1 MLAPV
6 RLVAGLAAASLI
18 FATGPA
24 IAATARSAQERFDVA
39 IADVKA
45 TMQADPHTVV
55 RKALAAEA
63 LANQIPDRRRRHIAA
78 ATADWL
84 QGEAYL
90 RLDQPDRAAP
100 IIELAL
106 NTITKFD
113 RGSNLHGNILLT
125 SGGANG
131 EQGEAGAALANYLAA
146 HDIFRQTSDTRNRAK
161 ALMLIGGL
169 YADGNDPE
177 TALRYLG
184 QALDLYSGDPGVLVS
199 MYNNRGSYLQD
210 LGRYPE
216 AEAQFRLA
224 LKTVKPMDSPLLESL
239 ILGNIAQTKLKAGD
253 PKRAQV
259 AINEALQIAS
269 RDDARQGL
277 LRLLPV
283 AARLAL
289 MRHDDAGAASLIS
302 PLFDGV
308 DLSKTNLPF
317 REAHAVAYDI
327 YKAIGRPDEALV
339 HLAALKRLDDQAT
352 KLATNTS
359 TALMAARFNFANQ
372 ELKISKLH
380 ADELQRSVAY
390 EQARARTQR
399 LLFLAGAAAVLAV
412 IGMLA
417 VGLVT
422 IRRSRDKVRAAN
434 DDLAVTNGALAKA
447 LAAKTEFLATTS
459 HEIRTPLNGILG
471 MTEVMLA
478 DAALD
483 TRLRDR
489 LGVVHGAGVTMRA
502 LVDDILDI
510 AKMETGNL
518 TIEHGPLD
526 LCSTVSDAARMWEV
540 QAERKGLAF
549 TIDMAGCPATI
560 IGDAARIRQIVFN
573 LLSNALKFTHAGAVT
588 VALRSSETRLLL
600 DITDSGIGIPADKLA
615 DIFESFRQ
623 ADAGTTRQY
632 GGTGLG
638 LAISRN
644 LARAMGGEIVVES
657 VVGQGTIFTLDLPLI
672 VADSV
677 VRSETGGG
685 SVAAASFLIVDRNPI
700 MRSMF
705 KTLVAPHVDSVLAVA
720 SVDEAVETLKA
731 TRVANIL
738 IDDVTVHAAGDV
750 TAAITRIQ
758 VAAGDAAT
766 TLLWPAS
773 RLPELD
779 ALIVK
784 PTRVV
789 GKPVSG
795 TELLAALFDSAGMQ
809 NNLIADLVSEAA

>member
-1 MLAPV
+1 MSTLR
-6 RLVAGLAAASLI
+6 RLVILCAIALAAI
-18 FATGPA
+18 ATPA
-24 IAATARSAQERFDVA
+24 VAAGGGGAQERFDGA
-39 IADVKA
+39 IGDVKS
-45 TMQADPHTVV
+45 TMQIDPRAATASAA
-55 RKALAAEA
+55 RAEA
-63 LANQIPDRRRRHIAA
+63 LARPIADMRQRNIA
-78 ATADWL
+78 IATAQWL
-84 QGEAYL
+84 RGEAYL
-90 RLDQPDRAAP
+90 RIDQPDRGAP
-100 IIELAL
+100 FIARARE
-106 NTITKFD
+106 TVGRYD
-113 RGSNLHGNILLT
+113 RGSNLHGDILLS
-125 SGGANG
+125 SGGAHG
-131 EQGEAGAALANYLAA
+131 ARGEAAAALADYQAA
-146 HDIFRQTSDTRNRAK
+146 HDIFRRQSDTRKQAK
-161 ALMLIGGL
+161 ALMLIGSL
-169 YADGNDPE
+169 YADGNDAE

-184 QALDLYSGDPGVLVS
+184 QALDIYSGDPGVLVS
-199 MYNNRGSYLQD
+199 IYNNRGSYLQD

-216 AEAQFRLA
+216 AEVQFHHA
-224 LKTVKPMDSPLLESL
+224 LEIAESMNSPMLRSVV
-239 ILGNIAQTKLKAGD
+239 LGNIAQTRIKAGN
-253 PKRAQV
+253 PRQAQV
-259 AINEALQIAS
+259 AIDEAMLIAT
-269 RDDARQGL
+269 REGAEQGL
-277 LRLLPV
+277 GLILPY
-283 AARLAL
+283 AAQLAFL
-289 MRHDDAGAASLIS
+289 RHDTARALTLIEKRFEGID
-302 PLFDGV
+302 PDKTT
-308 DLSKTNLPF
+308 LSF

-399 LLFLAGAAAVLAV
+399 LMFLAGAAAVLAV

-434 DDLAVTNGALAKA
+434 EDLAVTNGALAKA

-560 IGDAARIRQIVFN
+560 MGDAARIRQIVFN

-588 VALRSSETRLLL
+588 VTLRSTETRLLL
-600 DITDSGIGIPADKLA
+600 DITDSGIGIPANKLA

-672 VADSV
+672 IADSV
-677 VRSETGGG
+677 VRSEAGGG
-685 SVAAASFLIVDRNPI
+685 LVAAASFLIVDRNPI

-705 KTLVAPHVDSVLAVA
+705 KTLVAPYVDSVLAVA
-720 SVDEAVETLKA
+720 SVDEAVETLKT

-750 TAAITRIQ
+750 TAAIERIHA
-758 VAAGDAAT
+758 AAGDAAT